1 VSEGIKFNG
10 RLVPME
16 YAPSWLDDDDQELE
30 HADELREVFEN
41 WDPPDQRG
49 IESFGSED
57 TG

>member
-1 VSEGIKFNG
+1 
-10 RLVPME
+10 ME